1 MIFERDPAARGL
13 LEVVL
18 CYPGLHALW
27 WHRAAH
33 ALWRRRLVLIPRL
46 LSHVAR
52 TLTGIEIHP
61 GARIGRRVVIDHG
74 AAVVIGETAE
84 IGDDCLLYQGVTL
97 GGVSLE
103 KGKRHPTLE
112 DHVVVGAGAKV
123 LGPITLGRGAR
134 VGANSVVIRD
144 VPAGATVVGS
154 PAREAVRRD
163 PREGQTITLH
173 HERIPDPLAAALADL
188 ERRVADLE
196 KDRPRRDP
204 VRPDS

>member
-1 MIFERDPAARGL
+1 
-13 LEVVL
+13 
-18 CYPGLHALW
+18 
-27 WHRAAH
+27 
-33 ALWRRRLVLIPRL
+33 
-46 LSHVAR
+46 
-52 TLTGIEIHP
+52 
-61 GARIGRRVVIDHG
+61 VIDHG

-154 PAREAVRRD
+154 PAREATRRD

-173 HERIPDPLAAALADL
+173 HERMPDPLAAALADL

-196 KDRPRRDP
+196 KGRPPRDS
-204 VRPDS
+204 VQPDS